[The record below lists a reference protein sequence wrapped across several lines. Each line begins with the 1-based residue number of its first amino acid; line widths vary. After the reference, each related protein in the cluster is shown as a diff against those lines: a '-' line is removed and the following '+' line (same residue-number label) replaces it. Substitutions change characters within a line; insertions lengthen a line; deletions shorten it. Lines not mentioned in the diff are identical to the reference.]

1 MIEHRFHGESML
13 NELLTLAAQSPTGLG
28 DARAADKLLHE
39 RDELM
44 EALAAGDRLGALT
57 EAADAAYFAAKH
69 LQYVGELLGIT
80 VEDVL
85 ALGIAKYQQRMKL
98 GVKDDDAERQICLQ
112 LLKERRPPEER

>member
-85 ALGIAKYQQRMKL
+85 ALGIAKYRQRMNL
-98 GVKDDDAERQICLQ
+98 GTKDDDAERQICLQ
-112 LLKERRPPEER
+112 LLNER